1 MPQTHND
8 QGLDVRKHTRN
19 RFENVR
25 VWTND
30 GAGRLWWIIWRIQQ
44 RWQRRWLWL
53 ESNASAG
60 SRVRVEARRKDLA
73 GARQRDDSRAE
84 SSDAELQARDAE
96 RGVRARESAGETM
109 NTLLL
114 SLVLD
119 DDDGIEA
126 LTCKNLAGLDWIR
139 CGSGLMSDT
148 ARYIREDTEQFRV
161 AESVSQRVA
170 NNTKDSDRII
180 TSV

>member
-1 MPQTHND
+1 
-8 QGLDVRKHTRN
+8 
-19 RFENVR
+19 
-25 VWTND
+25 
-30 GAGRLWWIIWRIQQ
+30 
-44 RWQRRWLWL
+44 
-53 ESNASAG
+53 
-60 SRVRVEARRKDLA
+60 
-73 GARQRDDSRAE
+73 
-84 SSDAELQARDAE
+84 
-96 RGVRARESAGETM
+96 M

-126 LTCKNLAGLDWIR
+126 LTCKNLAGFDWIR